1 MCPIKNHYVIQTD
14 VWSFFFVTNKC
25 LRCVYNLSDHHHH
38 HHQWGMVECCATI
51 PYHSLLAVGLLKW
64 LGSLHSFSDI
74 PNPGTHLKFA
84 FHPTQFLAGPPSNG
98 GPTCCGIIRPA
109 KVGPKWKS
117 AGANQSCFFL
127 GFPKTPMFASCRFQT
142 KKRNKFLE
150 VDTTEKIKHHTV
162 HTQLPRWCQGQFR
175 KKKRAAKRSSDEAMQ
190 SLLVALDVF
199 GPSSVWKKTMKNW
212 RSQPANHGR
221 LTQFLLDPNT
231 VGWWLHIFQQIA

>member
-1 MCPIKNHYVIQTD
+1 MSDH
-14 VWSFFFVTNKC
+14 FFFVTNKC
-25 LRCVYNLSDHHHH
+25 LRCVYNLSDHHHHH

-109 KVGPKWKS
+109 RWVPSEKVRGPINLVFFGVSKNTNVCQLQVS
-117 AGANQSCFFL
+117 NQ
-127 GFPKTPMFASCRFQT
+127 KTQQIFGGRHHGKNQASYRT
-142 KKRNKFLE
+142 YPTASLM
-150 VDTTEKIKHHTV
+150 
-162 HTQLPRWCQGQFR
+162 PRSIS